1 MKRFDYPFIETKR
14 FDKFRGALVIHNS
27 WPFIVA
33 KVEAFDHTPQ
43 REEARENYIHW
54 VLTTKKEFAKANGYR
69 VYAAAVGSL
78 ADFTRR
84 CCPSYDA
91 ICNESLRAI
100 AEQTVRQMSER
111 SLDKFV
117 DNVDC

>member
-43 REEARENYIHW
+43 REEARENYLGWIH
-54 VLTTKKEFAKANGYR
+54 TTKKDFAKAEGYR

-78 ADFTRR
+78 ADFTRKN
-84 CCPSYDA
+84 CPDYEA
-91 ICNESLRAI
+91 ICEDSLRAI

-111 SLDKFV
+111 SLDKFM
-117 DNVDC
+117 D